1 MITTD
6 FTRTAFTPAPF
17 TLTALFTES
26 DLVSVTARAVAVP
39 LREIY
44 GLLWRAG
51 VLEIVA

>member
-1 MITTD
+1 MITT
-6 FTRTAFTPAPF
+6 TITPTAFNVATFEA
-17 TLTALFTES
+17 
-26 DLVSVTARAVAVP
+26 DLVSVATRAVAVP

>member
-1 MITTD
+1 MTTITQSAL
-6 FTRTAFTPAPF
+6 RATAFS
-17 TLTALFTES
+17 ES
-26 DLVSVTARAVAVP
+26 DLINVTARAVAVP